1 MLAWKMVLLIV
12 GVLVFVITLCA
23 ITVWMEKRFPSKEY
37 DERQKIAKGRGY
49 RLSFWVGM
57 VYFLVVAIVLIGQ
70 VDGEKRVEPYLLVM
84 IGLMLQAMVDHTYCL
99 LTHSALPLSQN
110 RVVTVFGYVVC
121 GTLQLVQFRILS
133 KRGGLALVG
142 HGSSPWICLIAGCC
156 FFYLTVLHVIQ
167 ALMERKD

>member
-12 GVLVFVITLCA
+12 GVLAFVIALCA

-57 VYFLVVAIVLIGQ
+57 VYYLAVAIVLIGQ
-70 VDGEKRVEPYLLVM
+70 VDGEKTVEPYLLVM
-84 IGLMLQAMVDHTYCL
+84 IGLILQAMVDHTYCL
-99 LTHSALPLSQN
+99 FTHSALPLSQN

>member
-1 MLAWKMVLLIV
+1 MSALKVV
-12 GVLVFVITLCA
+12 GMIIGALVLVIALCA
-23 ITVWMEKRFPSKEY
+23 LAVWIEKRFPGKEY
-37 DERQKIAKGRGY
+37 DERQKMAKGRGY

-57 VYFLVVAIVLIGQ
+57 IYYLAVAIILIGQ
-70 VDGEKRVEPYLLVM
+70 VDDEKTVEPYLLVM

-110 RVVTVFGYVVC
+110 RAVTVFGYVVC
-121 GTLQLVQFRILS
+121 GMLQLVQFRILS
-133 KRGGLALVG
+133 KRVGLALVG

-167 ALMERKD
+167 ALMERKE